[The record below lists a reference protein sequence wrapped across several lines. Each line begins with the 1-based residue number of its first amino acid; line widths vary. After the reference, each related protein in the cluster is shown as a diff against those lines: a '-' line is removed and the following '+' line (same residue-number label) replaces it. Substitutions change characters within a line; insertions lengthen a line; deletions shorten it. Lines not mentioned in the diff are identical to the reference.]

1 MENKGKLTTFL
12 TEDGF
17 ARLIFAETTGIVQHA
32 ADRHTLSKTVT
43 AALGRG
49 LTAALLMGSTLK
61 DEAGSLTLRFRG
73 GGPAGGMTCVC
84 DAAGNVRGCVDEPT
98 AELPPNELGKLDVGG
113 VIGREGELYVVRDYG
128 FGEPYVGHV
137 KLVSGEIAEDIT
149 NYYAVSEQT
158 PTVCALGVRVNRDG
172 SLKSAGGFLLQL
184 LPGAE
189 DALAEKLE
197 ARVNVL
203 PSLSALIAEG
213 KTAEDVAAL
222 LFGDIPYDRVGQG
235 EGRYRCACS
244 REKYRRSIKSIGIR
258 ELRDMA
264 ASREGAEV
272 VCRFCGETY
281 FFPPEEVDA
290 MLTERTAELRAA
302 AARRKAGEGATPPEG
317 ETP

>member
-1 MENKGKLTTFL
+1 MENKGTVTTFL

-17 ARLIFAETTGIVQHA
+17 ARLIFAETTGVVQYA
-32 ADRHTLSKTVT
+32 GGRHTLSKTVT

-49 LTAALLMGSTLK
+49 LTAAVLMGSTLK
-61 DEAGSLTLRFRG
+61 DEGSSLTLRFRG

-84 DAAGNVRGCVDEPT
+84 DGTGSVRGCVDEPT
-98 AELPPNELGKLDVGG
+98 AELPPNALGKLDVGG
-113 VIGREGELYVVRDYG
+113 VIGREGELYVVRDDG

-137 KLVSGEIAEDIT
+137 QLVSGEIAEDIT

-184 LPGAE
+184 LPGAP
-189 DALAEKLE
+189 DSLAEKLE
-197 ARVNVL
+197 GRVSVL

-213 KTAEDVAAL
+213 KGAEDIAAL
-222 LFGDIPYDRVGQG
+222 VFGDISWAAVGST
-235 EGRYRCACS
+235 ETRYRCSCS
-244 REKYRRSIKSIGIR
+244 RAKYRGSIKSIGIR
-258 ELRDMA
+258 ELADIA
-264 ASREGAEV
+264 GAREGAEV

-290 MLTERTAELRAA
+290 MYAERKAELRASA
-302 AARRKAGEGATPPEG
+302 EKRRAGETTPPSE

>member
-1 MENKGKLTTFL
+1 MENKGTVTTFL
-12 TEDGF
+12 TADGF
-17 ARLIFAETTGIVQHA
+17 ARLIFAETTGVVAWA
-32 ADRHTLSKTVT
+32 ASRHVLSKTVT

-49 LTAALLMGSTLK
+49 LTAAALMGSTLK
-61 DEAGSLTLRFRG
+61 DEGGSLTLRFAG

-84 DAAGNVRGCVDEPT
+84 DSAGSVRGCVDEPT
-98 AELPPNELGKLDVGG
+98 AELPPNALGKLDVGG

-137 KLVSGEIAEDIT
+137 KLVSGEIAEDVT

-197 ARVNVL
+197 ERVNAL

-213 KTAEDVAAL
+213 KKAEDVAAMV
-222 LFGDIPYDRVGQG
+222 FGDVPWSRMG
-235 EGRYRCACS
+235 ERETRFRCSCS
-244 REKYRRSIKSIGIR
+244 REKYRSSIKSIGIR
-258 ELRDMA
+258 ELRDIA
-264 ASREGAEV
+264 EAGEGAEV
-272 VCRFCGETY
+272 VCRFCGEKY
-281 FFPPEEVDA
+281 WFPPEETAA
-290 MLTERTAELRAA
+290 MLAERTAELKSASA
-302 AARRKAGEGATPPEG
+302 KRKSSPPEG
-317 ETP
+317 TT

>member
-1 MENKGKLTTFL
+1 M
-12 TEDGF
+12 
-17 ARLIFAETTGIVQHA
+17 
-32 ADRHTLSKTVT
+32 
-43 AALGRG
+43 
-49 LTAALLMGSTLK
+49 
-61 DEAGSLTLRFRG
+61 
-73 GGPAGGMTCVC
+73 
-84 DAAGNVRGCVDEPT
+84 
-98 AELPPNELGKLDVGG
+98 GG

-184 LPGAE
+184 LPGAP
-189 DALAEKLE
+189 DSPAEQLE
-197 ARVNVL
+197 GRIRAL

-213 KTAEDVAAL
+213 KSAEDIAAL
-222 LFGDIPYDRVGQG
+222 VFGDIPYGRVG
-235 EGRYRCACS
+235 ESEARYRCTCE

-258 ELRDMA
+258 ELTDMA
-264 ASREGAEV
+264 RGREGAEV

-290 MLTERTAELRAA
+290 MLAERKAELRAGDA
-302 AARRKAGEGATPPEG
+302 KRKAMSPVIPEG
-317 ETP
+317 NS